1 MTTDRSDLY
10 AAVLKMECPV
20 YLQSLISWSN
30 KAIKSEAVSAVGAF
44 ASRLS
49 WTFSMFVSCYNDKN
63 KRLTIIESFGPLHH
77 IRERFTTSS
86 HRLARRFPKA
96 LNTISA
102 ITSDVTPL
110 TQFVQLPW
118 KLISNLQE
126 RKSKRS
132 ESLIKAQHQ
141 ANILF
146 PMSQRSWVF
155 QWKRFLRPT
164 EAKKKNS
171 SHCINVSFNFTDIFR
186 PRCVETFNRSRQ
198 TFRNFYKNFN
208 YLMVQLWF
216 QRSIKPELIT

>member
-63 KRLTIIESFGPLHH
+63 KRQTIIGSFGPFHH
-77 IRERFTTSS
+77 IRERFTTGS
-86 HRLARRFPKA
+86 HRLGRRFPKA

-102 ITSDVTPL
+102 ITSDVTL
-110 TQFVQLPW
+110 KVCRYSYQ
-118 KLISNLQE
+118 NLQE

-132 ESLIKAQHQ
+132 ESLIKAQYQ
-141 ANILF
+141 TNVLF

-155 QWKRFLRPT
+155 QWKRFFKAHRG
-164 EAKKKNS
+164 KKKNS
-171 SHCINVSFNFTDIFR
+171 SHCINVSFNFTDISDQDASKLLIVSVKYFG
-186 PRCVETFNRSRQ
+186 F
-198 TFRNFYKNFN
+198 
-208 YLMVQLWF
+208 
-216 QRSIKPELIT
+216 SIKISIISWSNCGFKGQ